1 MNFLKKKYL
10 IGLMMDFFIILLLIR
25 PLVTKKS

>member
-10 IGLMMDFFIILLLIR
+10 IGLMMDFFIILLLTGL
-25 PLVTKKS
+25 LVTKKN